1 MRELG
6 YITPAEY
13 DAAVA
18 EKLALNKDR
27 NSSGHAAAYAV
38 EEARQLIVQ
47 SYPEGAY
54 SMGLDVTTTI
64 RMAPQRAADKALRD
78 GLLNAQARRGYRGPE
93 ARLAASQESVARQL
107 AAYPDSGNRAALVRK
122 VATSGARQVTAQLRN
137 GDEIVL
143 TARMRAWAASCNGRA
158 SAPSSRAA

>member
-1 MRELG
+1 
-6 YITPAEY
+6 
-13 DAAVA
+13 
-18 EKLALNKDR
+18 
-27 NSSGHAAAYAV
+27 V

-107 AAYPDSGNRAALVRK
+107 AAYPDSGELCAALVRK

-143 TARMRAWAASCNGRA
+143 TASDARLGGKLQWEGKRTIVEGSVIRVVHDG
-158 SAPSSRAA
+158 